1 MKRTILYIGFVF
13 LIQSCIPLRIAPTIE
28 DYKLTRGKKFKR
40 SLSKRHMFIFEDPKE
55 AGHFYDYVNTK
66 FDLNHE
72 DVYDDVPF
80 KIDSSTFF
88 FAFYE
93 VEIPD
98 KTLSLGPLM
107 LDLVLNAALDNEDPE
122 RYVSNESSDMIRR
135 DNWYIAMEVYSDA
148 EKDCLQEESLS
159 KELVL
164 KYLRALK
171 NEYLSTH
178 NYNETVFKN

>member
-1 MKRTILYIGFVF
+1 
-13 LIQSCIPLRIAPTIE
+13 
-28 DYKLTRGKKFKR
+28 
-40 SLSKRHMFIFEDPKE
+40 
-55 AGHFYDYVNTK
+55 
-66 FDLNHE
+66 
-72 DVYDDVPF
+72 
-80 KIDSSTFF
+80 
-88 FAFYE
+88 
-93 VEIPD
+93 
-98 KTLSLGPLM
+98 M

-159 KELVL
+159 RELVL